1 MVSTDGPLSMSC
13 REAATGAGEEAEEEE
28 SEEEEE
34 EEESEE
40 EEEEEEADARGE
52 ATEED
57 VAGGR
62 ILVMRLSERC
72 SLARTERDCSRQRRR

>member
-13 REAATGAGEEAEEEE
+13 REAAIVAEEEG
-28 SEEEEE
+28 EEEEE
-34 EEESEE
+34 EEESDEE
-40 EEEEEEADARGE
+40 EEEEEDDEAEARGE

-72 SLARTERDCSRQRRR
+72 SLARTDRDCSRQRRR